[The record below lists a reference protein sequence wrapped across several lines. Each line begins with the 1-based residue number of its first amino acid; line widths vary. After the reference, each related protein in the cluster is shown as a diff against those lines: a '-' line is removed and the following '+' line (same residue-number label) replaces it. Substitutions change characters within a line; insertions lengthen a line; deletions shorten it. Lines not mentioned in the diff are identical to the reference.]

1 MANNVAPQVDAKL
14 AESIANTIRFLSA
27 DGVQQANSGHPG
39 MPMGCADIATVL
51 LTRFLNID
59 PSDTHWFN
67 RDRFVL
73 SAGHGSMLLYSMLHL
88 AGILPMEELKHFRQV
103 GSLTPGHPEFGH
115 VPGCDVTGGP
125 LGAGFATAT
134 GIALAEQNFA
144 ARYNRENFNV
154 VDHFTYVIM
163 GDGCNMEGLSQE
175 AASLAGHLKLGKL
188 IAFYDDNEISID
200 GSTDLAFTE
209 NVNARYEALGWHVQD
224 IDGHDHEAIA
234 NAIIAAQADERPS
247 IIVAHTTI
255 AKGAPTLAG
264 TSASHGAPL
273 GEEEISNAKKAL
285 GLPDEKFYV
294 PQEVYD
300 YFETR
305 KSQWQE
311 TREQYNELVSNFH
324 NAHEESA
331 VELDRIIA
339 GELPENWKAATPN
352 YPADAKGIASRASG
366 GKVMNEFGAAIPEL
380 VGGSADLNPSTKTV
394 ISQGQF
400 PGFVQA
406 GDYEGRNIHFGVR
419 EHAMGH
425 ITNGLALHGLI
436 PYCATFLVFHDYM
449 RPALRMAALMGC
461 RSIFIYTHD
470 SFYVGEDGPTHQPV
484 EHIAAMRAIPRLHV
498 MRPADANETAYA
510 WQYAIARDYAP
521 TTMALT
527 RQNLPTLDRE
537 NLADANGT
545 LMGGYIISDQD
556 DADLALIATGSE
568 VSLALESA
576 DRLRAEGKKVRVI
589 SMPCLELFNEQS
601 DDYREMVLPHTMTK
615 RVVIEAGISQGW
627 GKILGFDG
635 LFIGREDFCESG
647 PAGKLAI
654 EFGFTAEAVCEKIN
668 DAAL

>member
-1 MANNVAPQVDAKL
+1 MMMSNNIEPKL
-14 AESIANTIRFLSA
+14 AQQIANTIRFLSA

-51 LTRFLNID
+51 LTQFLNID
-59 PSDTHWFN
+59 PTDTNWFN

-88 AGILPMEELKHFRQV
+88 AGVLELEELKNFRQL

-125 LGAGFATAT
+125 LGAGFATAV
-134 GIALAEQNFA
+134 GLSLAERNFA
-144 ARYNRENFNV
+144 GRYNREGFDV

-163 GDGCNMEGLSQE
+163 GDGCHMEGLSQE

-224 IDGHDHEAIA
+224 IDGHDHDAIA
-234 NAIIAAQADERPS
+234 NAVVEAQKDPRPS
-247 IIVAHTTI
+247 LIVAHTTI
-255 AKGAPTLAG
+255 GKGAPNLAG

-273 GEEEISNAKKAL
+273 GEEEIVAAKRAMNF
-285 GLPDEKFYV
+285 PEEKFCV

-300 YFETR
+300 YFATR
-305 KSQWQE
+305 KQEWQE
-311 TREQYNELVSNFH
+311 NRNSYNALFEKFSAEHRDAVSELNRV
-324 NAHEESA
+324 
-331 VELDRIIA
+331 IA
-339 GELPENWKAATPN
+339 GELPANWKDATPN

-366 GKVMNEFGAAIPEL
+366 GKVMNEFGRAIDEL
-380 VGGSADLNPSTKTV
+380 IGGSADLNPSTKTV
-394 ISQGQF
+394 ISEGNF
-400 PGFVQA
+400 AGFVQ
-406 GDYEGRNIHFGVR
+406 EGQYAQRNIHFGVR

-436 PYCATFLVFHDYM
+436 PYCATFMVFHDYM

-461 RSIFIYTHD
+461 RSIFVYTHD

-484 EHIAAMRAIPRLHV
+484 EQLAAMRAIPRLHV

-510 WQYAIARDYAP
+510 WQYAIARDFAP
-521 TTMALT
+521 TAMALT
-527 RQNLPTLDRE
+527 RQNLPTLDRTDLAPAE
-537 NLADANGT
+537 NVLQ
-545 LMGGYIISDQD
+545 GGYVISDQEG
-556 DADLALIATGSE
+556 ADLALIASGSE
-568 VSLALESA
+568 VSLALDA
-576 DRLRAEGKKVRVI
+576 AAMLRDQGKKVRVI
-589 SMPCLELFNEQS
+589 SMPCLDLFYEQS
-601 DDYREMVLPHTMTK
+601 AEYKEAVLPKSITK

-627 GKILGFDG
+627 GPILGFDG

-647 PAGKLAI
+647 PAGKLAV
-654 EFGFTAEAVCEKIN
+654 EFGFVPEAVSEKIN
-668 DAAL
+668 QAGF